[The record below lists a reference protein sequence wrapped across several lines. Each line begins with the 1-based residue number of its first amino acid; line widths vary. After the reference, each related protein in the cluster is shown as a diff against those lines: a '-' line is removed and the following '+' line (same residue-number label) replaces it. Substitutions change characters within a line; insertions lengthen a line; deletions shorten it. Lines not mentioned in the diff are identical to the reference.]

1 MGAVIGDLLPLAVG
15 VAISPIP
22 IIAVILMLLA
32 PRAGAASM
40 GFTLGWTI
48 GIVAVT
54 GVVTV
59 LAAVADVGT
68 GSGGGSE
75 TGDWIKLGLGVLLLL
90 VAARQ
95 WRSRPAAGEAA
106 PLPAWMSAIDRMT
119 PVKATGLGTLLSA
132 VNPKNLLLCIAAGVT
147 VGSAGL
153 STGDATVAIAVFVV
167 LAASTVLVPT
177 IGYAVA
183 QQAMRPRLEG
193 LRTWLEA
200 HNAAV
205 MTVLLVVIGAALIGK
220 GLGGAS
226 SS

>member
-59 LAAVADVGT
+59 LAAGADVGT

-95 WRSRPAAGEAA
+95 WRSRPAAGETARAA
-106 PLPAWMSAIDRMT
+106 AMDECDRPDDPGQGDRARH
-119 PVKATGLGTLLSA
+119 PV
-132 VNPKNLLLCIAAGVT
+132 
-147 VGSAGL
+147 VGS
-153 STGDATVAIAVFVV
+153 STRRTCCSASPPGSRS
-167 LAASTVLVPT
+167 AA
-177 IGYAVA
+177 
-183 QQAMRPRLEG
+183 RD
-193 LRTWLEA
+193 
-200 HNAAV
+200 
-205 MTVLLVVIGAALIGK
+205 
-220 GLGGAS
+220 
-226 SS
+226 

>member
-48 GIVAVT
+48 GIVIVT
-54 GVVTV
+54 VVVTV
-59 LAAVADVGT
+59 LGA

-95 WRSRPAAGEAA
+95 WRSRPAAGETA

-132 VNPKNLLLCIAAGVT
+132 VNPKNLLLCIAAGVS

-153 STGDATVAIAVFVV
+153 SAGDATVAIAVFVV

-205 MTVLLVVIGAALIGK
+205 MTVLLLVIGAALIGK
-220 GLGGAS
+220 GLGGVS